1 LDFGLEAITFER
13 LELDTSNLAQARDPR
28 REHGGI
34 TKIDKNPNPRWPPAA
49 ILDFG
54 LEAITFDRLELD
66 TSKIGTGLE
75 IREGNMAESPKLTKI
90 KIQDVRRPPSRLSVQ
105 RP

>member
-1 LDFGLEAITFER
+1 VIFDVKNKLWPPSAILDFGLEAITFDR

-34 TKIDKNPNPRWPPAA
+34 TKIDKNQNPRWPTAA

-54 LEAITFDRLELD
+54 FEAIAFERFELN
-66 TSKIGTGLE
+66 TSNVAQG
-75 IREGNMAESPKLTKI
+75 
-90 KIQDVRRPPSRLSVQ
+90 
-105 RP
+105 